1 MKRLTGGS
9 RRTAHGLLIGTA
21 AVGILDGAFAVARV
35 VAAGGSPLR
44 PFQAVAAGLL
54 GSAAFRGG
62 GLTAA
67 VGVALHFVIAA
78 GVVATYF
85 VASRRVGTLSRH
97 PILCGALYGLVVYVI
112 MNHVVIPLSALTP
125 GPRSLSQA
133 VPALLIH
140 VFGVGIPAALA
151 ARFAKPVGAHR
162 LDAREPVAQTFHQ

>member
-1 MKRLTGGS
+1 VKPLTEGS
-9 RRTAHGLLIGTA
+9 RRTAHALLVGTA

-35 VAAGGSPLR
+35 TAGGGSPLR

-54 GSAAFRGG
+54 GTGAFRGG

-67 VGVALHFVIAA
+67 VGVALHFLIAA
-78 GVVATYF
+78 GVVVTYF
-85 VASRRVGTLSRH
+85 VASRRVGALTRH
-97 PILCGALYGLVVYVI
+97 PILCGALYGLIVYVI
-112 MNHVVIPLSALTP
+112 MNYVVIPLSALTP

-151 ARFAKPVGAHR
+151 ARFAKPLTVHR